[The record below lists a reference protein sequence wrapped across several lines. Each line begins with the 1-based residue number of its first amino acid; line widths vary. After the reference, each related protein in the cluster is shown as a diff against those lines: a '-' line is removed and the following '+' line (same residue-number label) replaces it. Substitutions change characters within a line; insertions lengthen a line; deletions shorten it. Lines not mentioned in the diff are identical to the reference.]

1 MNTRIKYI
9 QNWFK
14 SSDYDIV
21 TARVMFRSKR
31 YLYVIF
37 MCHLAVEKFLKG
49 SVAQRINRVPPK
61 THDLYL
67 LLKLSKIQLP
77 QVHQRIISHLNEASI
92 PTRYPEDISKIS
104 KQYNREVAARYLK
117 DTESLLKW
125 LKINIKLRKS

>member
-1 MNTRIKYI
+1 MNTATKYI

-14 SSDYDIV
+14 SSDYDIA
-21 TARVMFRSKR
+21 TARVMFKNKR
-31 YLYVIF
+31 YIYVIF

-49 SVAQRINRVPPK
+49 IVAQKINRVPPK

-77 QVHQRIISHLNEASI
+77 RVHQRIISHLNEASI

-104 KQYNREVAARYLK
+104 KQYNKKVAACYLK

-125 LKINIKLRKS
+125 LRIDIKLRKS

>member
-1 MNTRIKYI
+1 MDTNKKYI

-21 TARVMFRSKR
+21 TARAMLKTGRC
-31 YLYVIF
+31 LYVIF

-49 SVAQRINRVPPK
+49 IVAKKFNKIPPK

-67 LLKLSKIQLP
+67 LLKLSGVQIPKEHHKI
-77 QVHQRIISHLNEASI
+77 VSHLNEASI

-104 KQYNREVAARYLK
+104 KQYNRKSATGYL
-117 DTESLLKW
+117 TETEKLLRW
-125 LKINIKLRKS
+125 LRRIIE